1 MIEKVI
7 IAKEPVSEAFKK
19 SCKSNHH
26 GKMSTNNKA
35 IVYFEQISKG
45 VGVLHVL

>member
-19 SCKSNHH
+19 SCKSNQ
-26 GKMSTNNKA
+26 MSTNNKA